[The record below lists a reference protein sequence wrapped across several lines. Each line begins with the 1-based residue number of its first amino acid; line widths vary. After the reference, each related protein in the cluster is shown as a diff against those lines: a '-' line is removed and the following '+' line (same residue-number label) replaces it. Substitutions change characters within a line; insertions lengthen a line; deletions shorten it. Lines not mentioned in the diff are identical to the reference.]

1 MSEQVIAE
9 QVKGVS
15 NEIFARAKA
24 AIDKKAAIGNDVD
37 LDKYVKNVPIRER
50 LTTLNELESGIKER
64 ALTIGLDSSEANR
77 SGSFFQH
84 DQTVVLSKPMQ
95 EGLEVM
101 DINDALEKYDW
112 LKDYFFKLVQ
122 PDQDKYTAYSAT
134 HKFAGYFL
142 RALPG
147 AKIEF
152 PLQAC
157 LYMGREGMIQNVH
170 NIIIAE
176 EGSEFH
182 IISGCTSDT
191 HVTQGVHIGI
201 SEFYVK
207 DNAKITFTMIH
218 NWAENLVVRPRSSTR
233 MGKNSVFMSNYVC
246 MKPVKDIQMYPSAT
260 MEGENGVARY
270 NTVVVAPKGSHLDLG
285 SKAILKAKGCRAELV
300 ARTISRGGY
309 IASRG
314 LIQGEVADTKAHL
327 ECRGLLLDDE
337 GVIYAVPELLG
348 TVQGVDLSHEAAV
361 GKINEDEIQYLM
373 ARGVDADNATALIVR
388 GFLDVDIEGL
398 PEQLKAEMK
407 KAIEMGENASM

>member
-1 MSEQVIAE
+1 MLEQVRLD
-9 QVKGVS
+9 
-15 NEIFARAKA
+15 EIR
-24 AIDKKAAIGNDVD
+24 KKAEAARNKKPAYGNDID
-37 LDKYVKNVPIRER
+37 LDKYLHDVPTRER
-50 LTTLNELESGIKER
+50 ITTLGELSSGVKER
-64 ALTIGLDSSEANR
+64 ALTIGMEPSEAYR

-84 DQTVVLSKPMQ
+84 DQTVVISKSMQ
-95 EGLEVM
+95 EGLELM
-101 DINDALEKYDW
+101 DINEALEKYDW
-112 LKDYFFKLVQ
+112 LKDYYFKMVQ
-122 PDQDKYTAYSAT
+122 PDADKFTAYSAT
-134 HKFAGYFL
+134 HKVAGYFI

-157 LYMGREGMIQNVH
+157 LYLGREGMIQNVH
-170 NIIIAE
+170 NVIIAE
-176 EGSEFH
+176 EGSELH
-182 IISGCTSDT
+182 IISGCTSDV

-233 MGKNSVFMSNYVC
+233 MGKNAVFMSNYVC
-246 MKPVKDIQMYPSAT
+246 MRPVKDVQMYPSSF

-285 SKAILKAKGCRAELV
+285 SKAVLKAKGCRAELV
-300 ARTISRGGY
+300 ARTISTGGY

-314 LIQGEVADTKAHL
+314 MIEGDVPDTKAHL
-327 ECRGLLLDDE
+327 ECRGLLLSDE
-337 GVIYAVPELLG
+337 GVIYAVPELKG
-348 TVQGVDLSHEAAV
+348 VVQGVDLSHEAAV

-373 ARGVDADNATALIVR
+373 ARGVDADTATALIVR

-398 PEQLKAEMK
+398 PPALQAEMK
-407 KAIEMGENASM
+407 KNIELGEKASM

>member
-1 MSEQVIAE
+1 MLEQVRIDEIRRRAE
-9 QVKGVS
+9 A
-15 NEIFARAKA
+15 AR
-24 AIDKKAAIGNDVD
+24 DKKPAYGNDID
-37 LDKYVKNVPIRER
+37 LGKYLKDVPTRER
-50 LTTLNELESGIKER
+50 ITTLNELSSGVKER
-64 ALTIGLDSSEANR
+64 ALTIGMDAGETNR

-84 DQTVVLSKPMQ
+84 DQTVVISKAMQ
-95 EGLEVM
+95 EGLELM

-112 LKDYFFKLVQ
+112 MKDYYFKLVQ
-122 PDQDKYTAYSAT
+122 PDADKFTAYSAT
-134 HKFAGYFL
+134 HKVAGYFI

-157 LYMGREGMIQNVH
+157 LYLGREGMIQNVH
-170 NIIIAE
+170 NVIIAE
-176 EGSEFH
+176 EGSELH
-182 IISGCTSDT
+182 IISGCTSDV

-201 SEFYVK
+201 SEFFVK

-218 NWAENLVVRPRSSTR
+218 NWAENLVVRPRSATR
-233 MGKNSVFMSNYVC
+233 MGKNAVFMSNYVC
-246 MKPVKDIQMYPSAT
+246 MKPVKDIQMYPAST

-270 NTVVVAPKGSHLDLG
+270 NTVIVAPKGSHLDVG

-314 LIQGEVADTKAHL
+314 VIEGDVPDTKAHL
-327 ECRGLLLDDE
+327 ECRGLLLSDE
-337 GVIYAVPELLG
+337 GTIYAVPELLG
-348 TVQGVDLSHEAAV
+348 IKQGVDLSHEAAV

-373 ARGVDADNATALIVR
+373 ARGVDADTATALIVR

-398 PEQLKAEMK
+398 PPALQAEMK
-407 KAIEMGENASM
+407 KAIELGEKASM

>member
-1 MSEQVIAE
+1 MLEQVRIDEIKRKAE
-9 QVKGVS
+9 
-15 NEIFARAKA
+15 AAKN
-24 AIDKKAAIGNDVD
+24 KKPAYGNDID
-37 LDKYVKNVPIRER
+37 LDKYLHDVPTRER
-50 LTTLNELESGIKER
+50 ITTLNELSSGIKER
-64 ALTIGLDSSEANR
+64 ALTIGLDSTEKER

-84 DQTVVLSKPMQ
+84 DQSVVISKATQ
-95 EGLEVM
+95 EGLEIL

-112 LKDYFFKLVQ
+112 MKDYYFKLVQ
-122 PDQDKYTAYSAT
+122 PDADKFTAYSAT
-134 HKFAGYFL
+134 HKVAGYFI

-157 LYMGREGMIQNVH
+157 LYLGREGMIQNVH
-170 NIIIAE
+170 NVIIAE
-176 EGSEFH
+176 EGSELH
-182 IISGCTSDT
+182 IISGCTSDV
-191 HVTQGVHIGI
+191 HVTQGVHVGI

-218 NWAENLVVRPRSSTR
+218 NWAENLVVRPRSATR

-246 MKPVKDIQMYPSAT
+246 MKPVKDIQMYPSST

-314 LIQGEVADTKAHL
+314 LIEGDVPNTKAHL
-327 ECRGLLLDDE
+327 ECRGLLLDNE
-337 GVIYAVPELLG
+337 GVIYAVPELKG
-348 TVQGVDLSHEAAV
+348 VVQGVDLSHEAAV

-373 ARGVDADNATALIVR
+373 ARGVDADTATALIVR
-388 GFLDVDIEGL
+388 GFLDVDIAGL
-398 PEQLKAEMK
+398 PPALQAEMK
-407 KAIEMGENASM
+407 KAIELGEQASM

>member
-1 MSEQVIAE
+1 MLEQVRIDEIKRKAE
-9 QVKGVS
+9 
-15 NEIFARAKA
+15 AAK
-24 AIDKKAAIGNDVD
+24 DKKALYGNDID
-37 LDKYVKNVPIRER
+37 LNQYIKDVPIRER
-50 LTTLNELESGIKER
+50 ITTLNELAMDVKDR
-64 ALTIGLDSSEANR
+64 ALTIGMDSTEAER

-84 DQTVVLSKPMQ
+84 DQTVVISKAMQ

-112 LKDYFFKLVQ
+112 LKDYFFNLVQ
-122 PDQDKYTAYSAT
+122 PDADKYTAYSAS
-134 HKFAGYFL
+134 HQYAGYFL

-157 LYMGREGMIQNVH
+157 LYMGRQGMIQNVH

-191 HVTQGVHIGI
+191 HVTEGIHIGI

-233 MGKNSVFMSNYVC
+233 MGKNAVFMSNYVC
-246 MKPVKDIQMYPSAT
+246 MKPVRDVQMYPSAF
-260 MEGENGVARY
+260 MEGENGTARY

-314 LIQGEVADTKAHL
+314 LIEGDVPNTRAHL

-337 GVIYAVPELLG
+337 GVIYAVPELKG
-348 TVQGVDLSHEAAV
+348 IVQGVDLSHEAAV

-373 ARGVDADNATALIVR
+373 ARGVDADTATALIVR
-388 GFLDVDIEGL
+388 GFLDVDIAGL
-398 PEQLKAEMK
+398 PPALQAEMK
-407 KAIEMGENASM
+407 RAIELGEKSSM

>member
-1 MSEQVIAE
+1 EQVTMDEIRKRAE
-9 QVKGVS
+9 
-15 NEIFARAKA
+15 AAKN
-24 AIDKKAAIGNDVD
+24 KKPAYGNDIN
-37 LDKYVKNVPIRER
+37 LDKYLHDVPSRER
-50 LTTLNELESGIKER
+50 ITTLNELSSGVRER
-64 ALTIGLDSSEANR
+64 ALTIGLDASEALR

-84 DQTVVLSKPMQ
+84 DQSVVISKSMQ
-95 EGLEVM
+95 EGLELM

-122 PDQDKYTAYSAT
+122 PDADKFTAFSAT
-134 HKFAGYFL
+134 HKFAGYFI

-157 LYMGREGMIQNVH
+157 LYLGREGMIQNVH
-170 NIIIAE
+170 NVIIAE
-176 EGSEFH
+176 EGSELH
-182 IISGCTSDT
+182 IISGCTSDV
-191 HVTQGVHIGI
+191 HVTEGLHIGI

-233 MGKNSVFMSNYVC
+233 MGKNAVFMSNYVC
-246 MKPVKDIQMYPSAT
+246 MRPVRDIQMYPSSF

-270 NTVVVAPKGSHLDLG
+270 NTVVVALKGSHLDLG
-285 SKAILKAKGCRAELV
+285 SKAVLKAKGCRAELV
-300 ARTISRGGY
+300 ARAISTGGY

-314 LIQGEVADTKAHL
+314 MIEGDVPDTKAHL
-327 ECRGLLLDDE
+327 ECRGLLLSDQ
-337 GVIYAVPELLG
+337 GVIYAVPELKG
-348 TVQGVDLSHEAAV
+348 VVQGVDLSHEAAV

-373 ARGVDADNATALIVR
+373 ARGVDADTATALIVR

-398 PEQLKAEMK
+398 PPALQAEMK
-407 KAIEMGENASM
+407 KNIELGEKASM

>member
-1 MSEQVIAE
+1 
-9 QVKGVS
+9 
-15 NEIFARAKA
+15 
-24 AIDKKAAIGNDVD
+24 
-37 LDKYVKNVPIRER
+37 
-50 LTTLNELESGIKER
+50 
-64 ALTIGLDSSEANR
+64 
-77 SGSFFQH
+77 
-84 DQTVVLSKPMQ
+84 
-95 EGLEVM
+95 M

-112 LKDYFFKLVQ
+112 LKDYFFNLVQ
-122 PDQDKYTAYSAT
+122 PDADKYTAYSAS
-134 HKFAGYFL
+134 HQFAGYFL

-157 LYMGREGMIQNVH
+157 LYMGRQGMIQNVH

-191 HVTQGVHIGI
+191 HVTEGIHIGI

-233 MGKNSVFMSNYVC
+233 MGKNAVFMSNYVC
-246 MKPVKDIQMYPSAT
+246 MKPVKDVQMYPSSF

-270 NTVVVAPKGSHLDLG
+270 NTVVVAQKGSHLDLG

-314 LIQGEVADTKAHL
+314 LI
-327 ECRGLLLDDE
+327 E
-337 GVIYAVPELLG
+337 GRCAE
-348 TVQGVDLSHEAAV
+348 HEGA
-361 GKINEDEIQYLM
+361 
-373 ARGVDADNATALIVR
+373 
-388 GFLDVDIEGL
+388 
-398 PEQLKAEMK
+398 P
-407 KAIEMGENASM
+407 

>member
-1 MSEQVIAE
+1 MLEQVRLDEIRMKAE
-9 QVKGVS
+9 
-15 NEIFARAKA
+15 AAKN
-24 AIDKKAAIGNDVD
+24 KKPAYGNDID
-37 LDKYVKNVPIRER
+37 LDKYIHDVPTRER
-50 LTTLNELESGIKER
+50 ITTLNELSSGIKER
-64 ALTIGLDSSEANR
+64 ALTIGMDASEALR

-84 DQTVVLSKPMQ
+84 DQSVVISKSMQ
-95 EGLEVM
+95 EGLELM
-101 DINDALEKYDW
+101 DMNEALEKYDW
-112 LKDYFFKLVQ
+112 LKDYYFKLVQ
-122 PDQDKYTAYSAT
+122 PDADKFTAYSAT
-134 HKFAGYFL
+134 HKVAGYFI

-157 LYMGREGMIQNVH
+157 LYLGREGMIQNVH
-170 NIIIAE
+170 NVIIAE
-176 EGSEFH
+176 EGSELH
-182 IISGCTSDT
+182 IISGCTSDV
-191 HVTQGVHIGI
+191 HVTQGLHVGI

-233 MGKNSVFMSNYVC
+233 MGKNAVFMSNYVC
-246 MKPVKDIQMYPSAT
+246 MKPVKDIQMYPSSF

-285 SKAILKAKGCRAELV
+285 SKAVLKAKGCRAELV
-300 ARTISRGGY
+300 ARTISTGGY

-314 LIQGEVADTKAHL
+314 MIEGDVPDTKAHL
-327 ECRGLLLDDE
+327 ECRGLLLSDE

-348 TVQGVDLSHEAAV
+348 VKQGVDLSHEAAV

-373 ARGVDADNATALIVR
+373 ARGVDADTATALIVR

-398 PEQLKAEMK
+398 PPALQAEMK
-407 KAIEMGENASM
+407 KNIELGEKASM